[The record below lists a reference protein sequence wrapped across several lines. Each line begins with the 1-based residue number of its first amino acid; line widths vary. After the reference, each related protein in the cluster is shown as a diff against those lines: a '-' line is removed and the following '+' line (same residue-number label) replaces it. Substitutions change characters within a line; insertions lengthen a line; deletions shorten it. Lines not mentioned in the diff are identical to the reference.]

1 METAIVSAVLSSL
14 APTLY
19 ALARDR
25 YSLEENVRRDV
36 QSVKAE
42 LDMMLAAIQVHAA
55 SHGSGPVVQ
64 AVWVD
69 KARRLAHQME
79 DCVDR
84 FVYDQLTAAHGSSRH
99 AAPLGSRPTSG
110 AVRIH
115 DISLTRALREES
127 ARLYELKT
135 KYAGP
140 MAATGPPSAAKKSSA
155 MSEPVPA
162 LRRNLVGM
170 EAPRRELL
178 ELVEEEEE
186 EEEAEGGK
194 KRRQKVI
201 SIVGFGGLGKT
212 ALAKQVY
219 DDVGGGQFSPMVW
232 VSAAEKTAEEVLEEI
247 LIKKFGSQVRDDDD
261 DMADVEHLSLRL
273 RTHLRNKR

>member
-79 DCVDR
+79 DCIDR

-99 AAPLGSRPTSG
+99 AAPLGSRPT
-110 AVRIH
+110 
-115 DISLTRALREES
+115 ALREES
-127 ARLYELKT
+127 AQLYELKT

-140 MAATGPPSAAKKSSA
+140 VAAAGPPSAAKKSSA

-186 EEEAEGGK
+186 EEAEGGK
-194 KRRQKVI
+194 KRRQNVI